1 MRVPRQLQTV
11 AVLAMGALFGYL
23 AASGEPRTAARADA
37 ARPVSVS
44 NLESLLQAPATKAAC
59 CDSKLDRTSACA
71 DSVELADASAAIAAH
86 NLAVAATAQAS
97 GKKPNI
103 LIIWGDDI
111 GYWNVSMNNQG
122 MMGYKTPNI
131 DRIAKEGAMFT
142 DWYGQQSCTAG
153 RACFITGQV
162 GFRTGMLKVG
172 LPGAKEGLQARD
184 VTIAQLL
191 KAQGY
196 ATAQFGKNHL
206 GDLDEHLPT
215 AHGFDEFF
223 GSLYHLNAEEEFENA
238 DYFKDPALI
247 KKFQTRGVIHT
258 WAMPDGTQ
266 KIESTG
272 PLGKKRMET
281 IDEEITKAS
290 LDYLDKAAKSDRPF
304 FLWWNSTR
312 MHIHTHL
319 KQESEGKTGLGIYP
333 DGMVEH
339 DGMVGQLLDKLKAL
353 GLEENTIVMYST
365 DNGAE
370 EFSWPDGG
378 TTPFRG
384 EKATNWEGGY
394 RVPCAI
400 RWPGVIK
407 PGTVSNEIFA
417 HEDMLPTLLA
427 AAGAPDVKEQLIQ
440 GMKVGDKTFKVHLD
454 GYNITDALAGNSASP
469 RKEFFYFNDDGSLV
483 GLRFNQ
489 WKIVFAEQ
497 RAEGFDV
504 WQEPFVPLRL
514 PKLFNLRSD
523 PFEKADKIG
532 ADYERWRIDRVFLL
546 VPAQQYVGQFLATFK
561 EFPPSQKVG
570 SFSLDQVLETLQKGG
585 GNK

>member
-1 MRVPRQLQTV
+1 MTRQRIG
-11 AVLAMGALFGYL
+11 VLFL
-23 AASGEPRTAARADA
+23 AAVGM
-37 ARPVSVS
+37 
-44 NLESLLQAPATKAAC
+44 LLSST
-59 CDSKLDRTSACA
+59 T
-71 DSVELADASAAIAAH
+71 ASAQ
-86 NLAVAATAQAS
+86 TR
-97 GKKPNI
+97 KPNI
-103 LIIWGDDI
+103 VVIWGDDI
-111 GYWNVSMNNQG
+111 GFWNVSAYNQG
-122 MMGYKTPNI
+122 MMGYRTPNI
-131 DRIAKEGAMFT
+131 DRIAKEGALFT

-153 RACFITGQV
+153 RAAFITGQS

-196 ATAQFGKNHL
+196 MTAQFGKNHL

-215 AHGFDEFF
+215 AHGFDEFM

-238 DYFKDPALI
+238 DYFKDPALV
-247 KKFQTRGVIHT
+247 KRFQTRGVIHT
-258 WAMPDGTQ
+258 WANPDGTQ
-266 KIESTG
+266 RIESAG
-272 PLGKKRMET
+272 ALGKKRMET

-290 LDYLDKAAKSDRPF
+290 LDYLDKAAKSDKPF

-312 MHIHTHL
+312 MHINTYL
-319 KQESEGKTGLGIYP
+319 KAASQGKTGLGIYP

-353 GLEENTIVMYST
+353 GLEDNTIVMYST

-384 EKATNWEGGY
+384 EKATNWEGGF
-394 RVPCAI
+394 RVPTAI

-407 PGTVSNEIFA
+407 PGTVNNDVFS

-427 AAGAPDVKEQLIQ
+427 AAGVPDVKEQLLK

-454 GYNITDALAGNSASP
+454 GYNVTDALAGRSANP
-469 RKEFFYFNDDGSLV
+469 RHEFFYFNDDGSLV
-483 GLRFNQ
+483 GFRYDQ

-497 RAEGFDV
+497 RGEGFLA

-514 PKLFNLRSD
+514 PKIFNLRSD
-523 PFEKADKIG
+523 PFEKGDVLGIG
-532 ADYERWRIDRVFLL
+532 YARWRIDRIFLL
-546 VPAQQYVGQFLATFK
+546 VPAQQFVGQFLSTFK

-570 SFSLDQVLETLQKGG
+570 SFSLDQALEALQRG
-585 GNK
+585 GN

>member
-1 MRVPRQLQTV
+1 MTKLVTRAVFAALMLMITATTV
-11 AVLAMGALFGYL
+11 VE
-23 AASGEPRTAARADA
+23 AA
-37 ARPVSVS
+37 
-44 NLESLLQAPATKAAC
+44 
-59 CDSKLDRTSACA
+59 
-71 DSVELADASAAIAAH
+71 
-86 NLAVAATAQAS
+86 

-103 LIIWGDDI
+103 VVIWGDDI
-111 GYWNVSMNNQG
+111 GYWNVSAYNQG

-131 DRIAKEGAMFT
+131 DRIAKEGALFT

-153 RACFITGQV
+153 RAAFITGQSP
-162 GFRTGMLKVG
+162 FRTGLLKVG

-184 VTIAQLL
+184 VTLAQLL

-196 ATAQFGKNHL
+196 MTAQFGKNHL

-215 AHGFDEFF
+215 AHGFDEYM
-223 GSLYHLNAEEEFENA
+223 GTLYHLNAEEEFENP
-238 DYFKDPALI
+238 DYFKDPAMI

-258 WAMPDGTQ
+258 WANPDGTQ
-266 KIESTG
+266 KIESLG

-290 LDYLDKAAKSDRPF
+290 LEYLEKAKKANKPF

-312 MHIHTHL
+312 MHVFTHL
-319 KQESEGKTGLGIYP
+319 KKESEGKTGLGIYP

-339 DGMVGQLLDKLKAL
+339 DAMVGQLLDKLKEL

-370 EFSWPDGG
+370 VFTWPDGG
-378 TTPFRG
+378 QTPFRG
-384 EKATNWEGGY
+384 EKNTNWEGGY
-394 RVPCAI
+394 RVPTAI

-407 PGTVSNEIFA
+407 PGAVLNDVFA
-417 HEDMLPTLLA
+417 HEDMLPTLMA
-427 AAGAPDVKEQLIQ
+427 AAGVPDVKEQLLK

-454 GYNITDALAGNSASP
+454 GYNLTDALAGKTPSP
-469 RKEFFYFNDDGSLV
+469 RHEFFYFNDDGSLV
-483 GLRFNQ
+483 CLRYDQ
-489 WKIVFAEQ
+489 WKLVFQEQ
-497 RAEGFDV
+497 RAHGFSV
-504 WQEPFVPLRL
+504 WQDPFVPLRF

-523 PFEKADKIG
+523 PFETRDNHSMGGDLWA
-532 ADYERWRIDRVFLL
+532 AERMFLL

-570 SFSLDQVLETLQKGG
+570 SFSLDAVLESLQSGG
-585 GNK
+585 QRGAN

>member
-1 MRVPRQLQTV
+1 MLRSRPFQSLIC
-11 AVLAMGALFGYL
+11 LGLGISLGLL
-23 AASGEPRTAARADA
+23 AATAKFEPLNQAAAEPTAPQPAVEDSAPPQEPA
-37 ARPVSVS
+37 ATPASCDEG
-44 NLESLLQAPATKAAC
+44 LAKESLLVQAETKKGSTQPTTRA
-59 CDSKLDRTSACA
+59 
-71 DSVELADASAAIAAH
+71 
-86 NLAVAATAQAS
+86 AS

-103 LIIWGDDI
+103 LIIWGDDV

-131 DRIAKEGAMFT
+131 DRIAKGGAMFT

-153 RACFITGQV
+153 RASFITGQV

-196 ATAQFGKNHL
+196 QTAQFGKNHL

-223 GSLYHLNAEEEFENA
+223 GSLYHLNAEEEFENE

-266 KIESTG
+266 KVESTG

-281 IDEEITKAS
+281 IDEEFTKAT
-290 LDYLDKAAKSDRPF
+290 LDYLEKAKKSDKPF
-304 FLWWNSTR
+304 FVWWNSTR

-319 KQESEGKTGLGIYP
+319 KKESEGKTGLGIYP

-339 DGMVGQLLDKLKAL
+339 DGMVGQLLDKLKEL
-353 GLEENTIVMYST
+353 DLEDNTIVMYST

-407 PGTVSNEIFA
+407 PGTVNNEIFA
-417 HEDMLPTLLA
+417 HEDMFPTLLA
-427 AAGAPDVKEQLIQ
+427 AAGVPDVKEKLLK
-440 GMKVGDKTFKVHLD
+440 GMKIGDKTFKVHLD
-454 GYNITDALAGNSASP
+454 GYNITDALAGKSASP

-483 GLRFNQ
+483 GLRVNQ
-489 WKIVFAEQ
+489 WKFVFAEQ

-532 ADYERWRIDRVFLL
+532 ADYERWRIDRIFLL
-546 VPAQQYVGQFLATFK
+546 VPAQQYVGKFLETFK
-561 EFPPSQKVG
+561 EFPPSQKPG
-570 SFSLDQVLETLQKGG
+570 SFSLDQVMESLQRGG

>member
-1 MRVPRQLQTV
+1 MMKTLRFHRLGGVALLALA
-11 AVLAMGALFGYL
+11 AVLAA
-23 AASGEPRTAARADA
+23 
-37 ARPVSVS
+37 
-44 NLESLLQAPATKAAC
+44 APA
-59 CDSKLDRTSACA
+59 S
-71 DSVELADASAAIAAH
+71 
-86 NLAVAATAQAS
+86 AQA
-97 GKKPNI
+97 KKPNI

-111 GYWNVSMNNQG
+111 GYWNVSAYNQG

-131 DRIAKEGAMFT
+131 DRIAREGALFT

-153 RACFITGQV
+153 RAAFITGQS
-162 GFRTGMLKVG
+162 GFRTGLLKVG

-184 VTIAQLL
+184 VTLAQLL

-196 ATAQFGKNHL
+196 MTAQFGKNHL

-215 AHGFDEFF
+215 AHGFDEYM
-223 GSLYHLNAEEEFENA
+223 GTLYHLNAEEEFENP
-238 DYFKDPALI
+238 DYFKDPAMI

-258 WAMPDGTQ
+258 WANPDGTQ
-266 KIESTG
+266 KIESLG

-290 LDYLDKAAKSDRPF
+290 LDYLERAKKADKPF

-312 MHIHTHL
+312 MHIWTHL
-319 KQESEGKTGLGIYP
+319 KKESQGKTGLGTYP

-339 DGMVGQLLDKLKAL
+339 DAMVGQLLKKLDEL
-353 GLEENTIVMYST
+353 GIADNTIVMYST

-370 EFSWPDGG
+370 KMSWPDGG
-378 TTPFRG
+378 QSPFRN
-384 EKATNWEGGY
+384 EKGTQWEGGF

-407 PGTVSNEIFA
+407 PGTVLNDIFA

-427 AAGAPDVKEQLIQ
+427 AAGDPDVKAKLLK

-454 GYNITDALAGNSASP
+454 GYNITDALAGKAPSP

-483 GLRFNQ
+483 ALRYNQ
-489 WKIVFAEQ
+489 WKITFQEQ
-497 RAEGFDV
+497 RAHGFEV
-504 WQEPFVPLRL
+504 WQEPFSTLRL
-514 PKLFNLRSD
+514 PKLYNLRSD
-523 PFEKADKIG
+523 PFEEADHSMDYWHWR
-532 ADYERWRIDRVFLL
+532 ADRAFVL
-546 VPAQQYVGQFLATFK
+546 VPAMQYVAQFLGTFR

-570 SFSLDQVLETLQKGG
+570 TWSLDNVLDSLSKGAG
-585 GNK
+585 DK